1 MYWVVNSGPES
12 VERVW
17 RPWSALALV
26 WLLTSIA
33 GKDKNEGGGGDIYM
47 QMQHTRAPMQHMEIW
62 SSTIKTFLMRLSN
75 VRVYSRPRVVVDR
88 SPSCSRARCRKRA
101 RGEGAALGS
110 PPIPAER
117 VYEPTRHCQGYLP
130 APFPFCAAAAGVRY
144 RLRWRLYPRRQR
156 CPHNF
161 DWSLFSSL
169 FFKLYGHSSPW
180 FFLGC
185 RPTYGYLFQAREDGK
200 RLCWI

>member
-1 MYWVVNSGPES
+1 MKIKIISNTVSIIRNTESKTPFIDQSATSVDSGTEKTRTTRTHIKSPLPLS
-12 VERVW
+12 RV
-17 RPWSALALV
+17 
-26 WLLTSIA
+26 
-33 GKDKNEGGGGDIYM
+33 K
-47 QMQHTRAPMQHMEIW
+47 
-62 SSTIKTFLMRLSN
+62 
-75 VRVYSRPRVVVDR
+75 
-88 SPSCSRARCRKRA
+88 CSRARCRKRA

-117 VYEPTRHCQGYLP
+117 VYEPTRHCQGYLS
-130 APFPFCAAAAGVRY
+130 APFPFCAAAAGVQY